1 MPRQEERWGRPPA
14 YTETM
19 REPDTDMAGKPDALM
34 AGKPDA
40 LMAGKPVDTAF
51 QKQYNRLS
59 AEIAFY

>member
-14 YTETM
+14 YAETM
-19 REPDTDMAGKPDALM
+19 REPDTDMAE
-34 AGKPDA
+34 KPDA

>member
-14 YTETM
+14 YAETM
-19 REPDTDMAGKPDALM
+19 REPDTDMAGKL
-34 AGKPDA
+34 
-40 LMAGKPVDTAF
+40 VDTAF